1 MDRLEEI
8 KIKIN
13 KMIEKISTEEI
24 IRRIEEDKKQ
34 LD

>member
-1 MDRLEEI
+1 MDRLEKI

-13 KMIEKISTEEI
+13 KMVEKISTEEI